1 MVAARFSGVTWI
13 PTALRLVWM
22 VCTAATQSENPPLL
36 RMVKD
41 SGWPDGV
48 WKIPFEPRL

>member
-1 MVAARFSGVTWI
+1 
-13 PTALRLVWM
+13 M

-36 RMVKD
+36 RIVKD

-48 WKIPFEPRL
+48 TKIPFESALKPAFSRMDIAFAGL